1 MFKSTHGL
9 NLNWSIE
16 NRIFVSIVLLSH
28 SLNTDFLVA
37 GAADSRPVLHD
48 EAVEARL
55 QLLLHRKERLPERRG
70 LAILRQRR
78 GVRRPQHVHAQQC
91 RARYYLVWRK

>member
-1 MFKSTHGL
+1 MFKSTHGS
-9 NLNWSIE
+9 NLNWFIQ

-28 SLNTDFLVA
+28 SLKIDFLVA

-55 QLLLHRKERLPERRG
+55 QLLLHRQEGLPE
-70 LAILRQRR
+70 
-78 GVRRPQHVHAQQC
+78 
-91 RARYYLVWRK
+91 